1 MGVRDEEDEDAPAGA
16 TVARLVGNLS
26 PRARDLALQ
35 SVKAARPPRGGAPPP
50 PSPTPR
56 PPPDAGEP
64 FGYLGGL
71 VNMRALESDGD
82 SDAALAMDV
91 TPNALNRYGYVHGGM
106 LFTLADYAMGAT
118 ARRLAGEDA
127 RAVTLEAKANDLT
140 NVTEGGVIARCTA
153 LHQTEHLIAL
163 ETRLTDATTD
173 ALMMVVTGTYDIIPR
188 EAGDADGDA

>member
-1 MGVRDEEDEDAPAGA
+1 MSGEEGTPDDA
-16 TVARLVGNLS
+16 TVARMMDDLS
-26 PRARDLALQ
+26 PRAWDLALLG
-35 SVKAARPPRGGAPPP
+35 VAAARAA
-50 PSPTPR
+50 
-56 PPPDAGEP
+56 DAGDP

-82 SDAALAMDV
+82 GDAALAMDV

-127 RAVTLEAKANDLT
+127 RAVTLEAKANYLT

-163 ETRLTDATTD
+163 ETRITDAATD
-173 ALMMVVTGTYDIIPR
+173 ALMMVVTGTYYIIPQ
-188 EAGDADGDA
+188 EAGDADGDE